1 MELRLLSVGARGFF
15 SRRFATR
22 PRRSILSPLAR
33 KKPLAPRIV
42 PRQIKP
48 GILKLATGRDQNNFS
63 IVFIFVSCE
72 EKKPIIVWFQENS

>member
-1 MELRLLSVGARGFF
+1 MEVRLLSVGARGFF

-22 PRRSILSPLAR
+22 LRRLILSPLTR
-33 KKPLAPRIV
+33 KKPLAPKVV

-63 IVFIFVSCE
+63 IVFIYLLLAAK
-72 EKKPIIVWFQENS
+72 KKPIIVSFQ